1 METASLSVRPVLQHS
16 LHNVIY
22 ITDERKS
29 IQGSMSNKTL
39 TQGVVLISISG
50 LQCFCKL
57 FFVCAWILGKLSK
70 RILPEQNRLVSLF
83 RLYRTSMHTLTFIIS
98 LQGVCETRDIDQRL
112 FTVYDQSQNSTR
124 SYSLRD

>member
-1 METASLSVRPVLQHS
+1 METASLSVRPVLRHS

-50 LQCFCKL
+50 LQL
-57 FFVCAWILGKLSK
+57 FFVWYQLPIPTSK
-70 RILPEQNRLVSLF
+70 AVS
-83 RLYRTSMHTLTFIIS
+83 YVTLW
-98 LQGVCETRDIDQRL
+98 TRAQYNKYVSVLIQR
-112 FTVYDQSQNSTR
+112 R
-124 SYSLRD
+124 

>member
-1 METASLSVRPVLQHS
+1 METALLSVWPVLQHS

-50 LQCFCKL
+50 LQL
-57 FFVCAWILGKLSK
+57 FL
-70 RILPEQNRLVSLF
+70 
-83 RLYRTSMHTLTFIIS
+83 
-98 LQGVCETRDIDQRL
+98 
-112 FTVYDQSQNSTR
+112 
-124 SYSLRD
+124 